1 MSKQG
6 VNTEGLMNVDISNTF
21 SAPPLPERS
30 STSPNTDAYSTPSLC
45 QVVHPAK
52 KFLTG
57 YVQGNILPKKIADR
71 LFLHQQ
77 TRTDYKQLQ
86 EKELLFDRII
96 PSLMSETGLSQTSV
110 LTHLLSAMEITP
122 YLRKINREEMAK
134 VSDHPAKL
142 QTTLVLELTARIKQG
157 FKLHELCQL
166 ASEPAQVDIIVSDPN
181 QTISIGQSHFTRED
195 LGDETFRELH
205 ARLTASGKKKRKD
218 PRVILADVQKR
229 KAVSIAHWQNKLS
242 MVLDIQDSTTRQCI
256 ANALNTGHEL
266 SLTTEAQ
273 CNTFISLIPTLTL
286 KVHPGYLMLK
296 PFSSWLSQH
305 HLNGGKL
312 SSQQLT
318 WLSSMDTRKLYTG
331 LTELEKIGLGKLC
344 IYKEVLLST
353 DEAATPREQKAKKA
367 IDDATPQQLTEVL
380 KLFDKLLCDLTPSV
394 NAENR
399 LGIIYTMLKFTDQPL
414 LETLL
419 TTVNIGRQ
427 VFDRIYLTQLTLT
440 YSLDEDTPSRIEEF
454 TERSVN
460 CLLKT
465 LLLRMARCTVI
476 MASKDELSVPSS
488 VLHKALTLIN
498 HHNEGLQ
505 AVLSDNEL
513 NQPDLFNV
521 DDWDDD
527 SSDEDSDSSPREGP
541 MRPINNTISA
551 QHYLSIPDHLLTSN
565 HALTLDPH
573 GLILPKDKHFRLPC
587 ARVER
592 TSGDRTEQRARC
604 DEKKLREDFV
614 LTCRSTDLTRPV
626 DWIGMEVPI
635 TFLFKDTQDKSRLTS
650 IYLVLKNTVLPVI
663 QQAAREDALEEQQT
677 MDVIRSLLALSA
689 STGKPG
695 LNIRTLITAIQERLS
710 NQLLRTALQQLV
722 TELPEQPCNRDRKLL
737 LELCAFQLFAE
748 LHPLHRPFKRLI
760 KILHIINSRSEH
772 LRFGDD
778 DYNHHG
784 TSRTR
789 QIKQSMADLVRNEW
803 NQPDGL
809 LGRRIRQSVKT
820 AFKRCDGDCSYQ
832 QIMDSLLESMRPSN
846 QPSDTYPNLIHRM
859 SLAIE
864 ARMNERQELANLNQ
878 QWDILENHNSP
889 TYQENLG
896 NELECLIQSAAR
908 LCRQFLPEEQANSAT
923 QASSDT
929 SSVDSDLTEP
939 DQIHGNTLSPDN
951 YLYGQLKALVVQIGA
966 WVNGI
971 NDDCLISEDNANKA
985 GIDRLEQFALGTT
998 GEYSPRQNE
1007 DKITAEI
1014 IALQERFHCL
1024 QKQHCQ
1030 WKSGLEIASTHD
1042 QWVETRNTL
1051 RELRKTDLLAP
1062 DKLQRKIN
1070 KLIAG
1075 FESRKRSTEEQQLLS
1090 TVSALRNQH
1099 AETKLVTKALCHPNI
1114 LEFNRS
1120 PERLSHRLTEINLA
1134 WSDHVRAQHHQY
1146 RSLEN
1151 ILYNLQ
1157 NTLLY
1162 CAFEPERNSAL
1173 NQARENHDHKMANL
1187 QSTQQQCESHPVQQ
1201 LSYPCDQPLLSIL
1214 DSMEQS
1220 HTAQCSGIDMKPLS
1234 EQQKQQLRTA
1244 IQCTAP
1250 DSSVSE
1256 GTSLFDWIGMGVSRQ
1271 QRIAAASCPTPMY
1284 YYGTSTEQ
1292 QAVELLR
1299 ASKTHN
1305 ARDIAKRQKQ
1315 VDDANKTLAEM
1326 EASHTK
1332 KIKELNKYRKEL
1344 HDLLKNRTHAEI
1356 MINGRTH
1363 SYADALIAFKQKNYY
1378 YRFNSVSSRQ
1388 RKIAEEL
1395 EDIELSSRRN
1405 RARHQRDEQWLQ
1417 IAWQCQSQNIDPD
1430 MLPDVIELMELEKQ
1444 KQVDD
1449 IDNKTANL
1457 QQQIQSVE
1465 KTITENS
1472 ALIQADVAKL
1482 KASLKPELKAQAQ
1495 QTKAAE
1501 QALFSKAF
1509 EHGHQLSQDRTM
1521 QRLLCRYLR
1530 ENRDAA
1536 SVRARITEDFAAQKQ
1551 HTPPNYA
1558 DIIEPPRQDS
1568 GWGSWSSPW
1577 NLAFHIINVPG
1588 AFPLLELL
1596 HKQGRDSAMQLLRHD
1611 VEGKQSS
1618 ALVFAAAKGRY
1629 NACETL
1635 IKCLIK
1641 SQTKSEDKPDKPDNK
1656 KVEVSVPLRLDNFI
1670 QMLTANPTGDNR
1682 NLLHYVAQLA
1692 KPEIWKALLQLITI
1706 VSNKQDFDADY
1717 PEDCIENQVAL
1728 DKEYMIK
1735 TLLTQTDCEGL
1746 SPADL
1751 LLFNIAKRIREWP
1764 ETNEKALTSYCHDFL
1779 IKDAK
1784 TLWIIAS
1791 ESFSVEQLHGSIECF
1806 MKGID
1811 NLDLLS
1817 LKKRQSAETFLKN
1830 LMRIFRVHGP
1840 AGRHEQLVELLT
1852 PATEEQTIFDSPP
1865 AKRQKKP

>member
-1 MSKQG
+1 M
-6 VNTEGLMNVDISNTF
+6 DISDTF

-30 STSPNTDAYSTPSLC
+30 STSPNIDAYSTPSPW

-71 LFLHQQ
+71 LFLHQR

-86 EKELLFDRII
+86 EKELLFDQII

-122 YLRKINREEMAK
+122 YLRKINREEMARI
-134 VSDHPAKL
+134 SDHPAKL
-142 QTTLVLELTARIKQG
+142 QTGLILELTARIKQG
-157 FKLHELCQL
+157 FKLQELCQL
-166 ASEPAQVDIIVSDPN
+166 ASKSAQVNIIVSDSN

-205 ARLTASGKKKRKD
+205 DRLTASRKKKRKD
-218 PRVILADVQKR
+218 PRVILADVEKR
-229 KAVSIAHWQNKLS
+229 KAISIAHWQNTLS

-256 ANALNTGHEL
+256 ANALNTDHEL
-266 SLTTEAQ
+266 SLSTAAQ
-273 CNTFISLIPTLTL
+273 CNTFISLISTLTL

-318 WLSSMDTRKLYTG
+318 WLSSMDTQRLYTR
-331 LTELEKIGLGKLC
+331 LTELERIGLDKLC

-353 DEAATPREQKAKKA
+353 DEAATPRERRVKKA
-367 IDDATPQQLTEVL
+367 IDDAAPQQLTEVL

-394 NAENR
+394 NAKNR

-414 LETLL
+414 LTALL
-419 TTVNIGRQ
+419 TTASIGRQ

-440 YSLDEDTPSRIEEF
+440 YSLDEDNSTDTEEF
-454 TERSVN
+454 IEQSVN

-476 MASKDELSVPSS
+476 MASKDELSVPPS
-488 VLHKALTLIN
+488 VLNKALTLIN

-521 DDWDDD
+521 DDSDVD
-527 SSDEDSDSSPREGP
+527 SSDESCDSSPRERR
-541 MRPINNTISA
+541 MRPVNNTISA
-551 QHYLSIPDHLLTSN
+551 EHYLSIPDHLLTSS

-573 GLILPKDKHFRLPC
+573 ELILPKDKHFRIPC
-587 ARVER
+587 ARAER
-592 TSGDRTEQRARC
+592 TSEDRTKQRARC

-626 DWIGMEVPI
+626 DWIGMDVPI
-635 TFLFKDTQDKSRLTS
+635 TFLFKDTKDKSRLTS

-695 LNIRTLITAIQERLS
+695 LNIRTLITGIQERLS

-789 QIKQSMADLVRNEW
+789 QIKQSMAYLVRNEW
-803 NQPDGL
+803 SQPDGL

-864 ARMNERQELANLNQ
+864 ARMNERKELASLDQ

-896 NELECLIQSAAR
+896 DELERLIQSAAR
-908 LCRQFLPEEQANSAT
+908 LCRQFLPEEQANGT
-923 QASSDT
+923 TPASSET
-929 SSVDSDLTEP
+929 LSVDSDLTTS
-939 DQIHGNTLSPDN
+939 DQIDGNALSPDN
-951 YLYGQLKALVVQIGA
+951 YLYNQLKALVLQIGA
-966 WVNGI
+966 WVNEI
-971 NDDCLISEDNANKA
+971 NDDCLISEDNASEA
-985 GIDRLEQFALGTT
+985 GIDRLEQLALGTT
-998 GEYSPRQNE
+998 GECSRRQNE
-1007 DKITAEI
+1007 VKITAEI

-1030 WKSGLEIASTHD
+1030 WKSGLEIASTHN

-1051 RELRKTDLLAP
+1051 RELRNTDLLAP
-1062 DKLQRKIN
+1062 DKLQKKIN

-1075 FESRKRSTEEQQLLS
+1075 SESHKRSPKDQELLG
-1090 TVSALRNQH
+1090 TVSAMRNQH
-1099 AETKLVTKALCHPNI
+1099 TATELVTKALRHPDI

-1120 PERLSHRLTEINLA
+1120 PERLSHRISEINLA
-1134 WSDHVRAQHHQY
+1134 WSDHLRAQHRQY
-1146 RSLEN
+1146 RSLERT
-1151 ILYNLQ
+1151 LHNLQ
-1157 NTLLY
+1157 SRLLY
-1162 CAFEPERNSAL
+1162 CAFESQRNRAL
-1173 NQARENHDHKMANL
+1173 NQARQNHGHKMANL
-1187 QSTQQQCESHPVQQ
+1187 QRTQQQCESHPVRQ

-1214 DSMEQS
+1214 ESMEQS

-1271 QRIAAASCPTPMY
+1271 QRIAATSCPTPMY
-1284 YYGTSTEQ
+1284 YYAATEQ
-1292 QAVELLR
+1292 WTIELLN

-1305 ARDIAKRQKQ
+1305 AKKIAKRQKQ
-1315 VDDANKTLAEM
+1315 VYDANKTLAEM
-1326 EASHTK
+1326 EASHNN
-1332 KIKELNKYRKEL
+1332 KIKELNKFRKEL
-1344 HDLLKNRTHAEI
+1344 HDLLKNRIDAEI
-1356 MINGRTH
+1356 MINGRAH
-1363 SYADALIAFKQKNYY
+1363 SYADALIGFKRKNDY

-1388 RKIAEEL
+1388 RKIAGEL

-1405 RARHQRDEQWLQ
+1405 RARHQQDEQWLQ

-1430 MLPDVIELMELEKQ
+1430 MLPDVVELMELEKQ
-1444 KQVDD
+1444 EQIDD
-1449 IDNKTANL
+1449 IDNKAANL

-1472 ALIQADVAKL
+1472 AQIQVDVAKL
-1482 KASLKPELKAQAQ
+1482 KASLKPELEAQTQ
-1495 QTKAAE
+1495 QTRAAE

-1551 HTPPNYA
+1551 PPPNYA
-1558 DIIEPPRQDS
+1558 DIIEPPRQNS
-1568 GWGSWSSPW
+1568 GWASWSSPC
-1577 NLAFHIINVPG
+1577 NLVFHIINVPG

-1596 HKQGRDSAMQLLRHD
+1596 HKQGRVSPWQLLRYD
-1611 VEGKQSS
+1611 AEGKQSS
-1618 ALVFAAAKGRY
+1618 ALIFAAAKGRY
-1629 NACETL
+1629 NACQTL

-1641 SQTKSEDKPDKPDNK
+1641 SQSISEDKADKPDNK
-1656 KVEVSVPLRLDNFI
+1656 EVQASVPLRLDTFI
-1670 QMLTANPTGDNR
+1670 QMLTADRDNR

-1706 VSNKQDFDADY
+1706 VSNQQDFDADY

-1764 ETNEKALTSYCHDFL
+1764 ETNEKALTGYCHDFL

-1791 ESFSVEQLHGSIECF
+1791 ESFSVEQLRGSIECF
-1806 MKGID
+1806 MKGIE

-1830 LMRIFRVHGP
+1830 LLRIFRVHGP
-1840 AGRHEQLVELLT
+1840 AGRHEQLLELLI

-1865 AKRQKKP
+1865 AKRRKKQ

>member
-1 MSKQG
+1 M
-6 VNTEGLMNVDISNTF
+6 DISDTF

-30 STSPNTDAYSTPSLC
+30 STSPNIDAYSTPSPW

-71 LFLHQQ
+71 LFLHQR

-86 EKELLFDRII
+86 EKELLFDQII

-122 YLRKINREEMAK
+122 YLRKINREEMARI
-134 VSDHPAKL
+134 SDHPAKL
-142 QTTLVLELTARIKQG
+142 QTGLILELTARIKQG
-157 FKLHELCQL
+157 FKLQELCQL
-166 ASEPAQVDIIVSDPN
+166 ASKSAQVNIIVSDSN

-205 ARLTASGKKKRKD
+205 DRLTASRKKKRKD
-218 PRVILADVQKR
+218 PRVILADVEKR
-229 KAVSIAHWQNKLS
+229 KAISIAHWQNTLS
-242 MVLDIQDSTTRQCI
+242 MVLDIQDSTIRQCI
-256 ANALNTGHEL
+256 ANALNTDHEL
-266 SLTTEAQ
+266 SLSTAAQ
-273 CNTFISLIPTLTL
+273 CNTFISLISTLTL

-318 WLSSMDTRKLYTG
+318 WLSSMDTQRLYTR
-331 LTELEKIGLGKLC
+331 LTELERIGLDKLC

-353 DEAATPREQKAKKA
+353 DEAATPRERRVKKA
-367 IDDATPQQLTEVL
+367 IDDAAPQQLTEVL

-394 NAENR
+394 NAKNR

-414 LETLL
+414 LTALL
-419 TTVNIGRQ
+419 TTASIGRQ

-440 YSLDEDTPSRIEEF
+440 YSLDEDNSTDTEEF
-454 TERSVN
+454 IEQSVN

-476 MASKDELSVPSS
+476 MASKDELSVPPS
-488 VLHKALTLIN
+488 VLNKALTLIN

-521 DDWDDD
+521 DDSDVD
-527 SSDEDSDSSPREGP
+527 SSDESCDSSPRERR
-541 MRPINNTISA
+541 MRPVNNTISA
-551 QHYLSIPDHLLTSN
+551 EHYLSIPDHLLTSS

-573 GLILPKDKHFRLPC
+573 ELILPKDKHFRIPC
-587 ARVER
+587 ARAER
-592 TSGDRTEQRARC
+592 TSEDRTKQRARC

-626 DWIGMEVPI
+626 DWIGMDVPI
-635 TFLFKDTQDKSRLTS
+635 TFLFKDTKDKSRLTS

-695 LNIRTLITAIQERLS
+695 LNIRTLITGIQERLS

-748 LHPLHRPFKRLI
+748 LHRPFKRLI
-760 KILHIINSRSEH
+760 KILHNINSRSEH

-789 QIKQSMADLVRNEW
+789 QIKQSMAHLVRNEW
-803 NQPDGL
+803 SQPDGL
-809 LGRRIRQSVKT
+809 LGRRIRQSIKT
-820 AFKRCDGDCSYQ
+820 TFKRCDGDCSYQ
-832 QIMDSLLESMRPSN
+832 QIMDSLLESMRPSD
-846 QPSDTYPNLIHRM
+846 QPSDTYPDLIHRM
-859 SLAIE
+859 SQAIE
-864 ARMNERQELANLNQ
+864 ARMNERKELASLDQ
-878 QWDILENHNSP
+878 QWNILEDHNSP

-896 NELECLIQSAAR
+896 DELERVIQSAAR
-908 LCRQFLPEEQANSAT
+908 LCRQFLPEELANSAT

-929 SSVDSDLTEP
+929 FSVDSDLTES

-951 YLYGQLKALVVQIGA
+951 YLYDQLKALVLQIGT
-966 WVNGI
+966 WVNKI
-971 NDDCLISEDNANKA
+971 NDDCLISEEDASKA
-985 GIDRLEQFALGTT
+985 GIEKLEQFALATT
-998 GEYSPRQNE
+998 GEHPHSPQQNE
-1007 DKITAEI
+1007 DRITAEI
-1014 IALQERFHCL
+1014 IALQDRFHCL

-1030 WKSGLEIASTHD
+1030 WKSGLEITSTHE

-1051 RELRKTDLLAP
+1051 RELRDADLLAP
-1062 DKLQRKIN
+1062 DKLQKKIN

-1075 FESRKRSTEEQQLLS
+1075 PESRMLSREDQELLS

-1099 AETKLVTKALCHPNI
+1099 AEAELVTKALCHPNI

-1120 PERLSHRLTEINLA
+1120 PERLSHRMTEINLA
-1134 WSDHVRAQHHQY
+1134 WSDHVRAQHRQY
-1146 RSLEN
+1146 RSLEEN
-1151 ILYNLQ
+1151 LYNLQ

-1162 CAFEPERNSAL
+1162 CAFKSQRNWAL
-1173 NQARENHDHKMANL
+1173 NQARQNHDHKMANL
-1187 QSTQQQCESHPVQQ
+1187 QHTQQQCESHPVQQ
-1201 LSYPCDQPLLSIL
+1201 LSYPRDQSLLSVL
-1214 DSMEQS
+1214 ESMEQS
-1220 HTAQCSGIDMKPLS
+1220 HTAKYSGIDIKPLS
-1234 EQQKQQLRTA
+1234 EQQKQQLKTA
-1244 IQCTAP
+1244 IQCTPP
-1250 DSSVSE
+1250 DRRVSE
-1256 GTSLFDWIGMGVSRQ
+1256 GTSLFDRIGMGVSRQ
-1271 QRIAAASCPTPMY
+1271 ERIAASRPLPMY
-1284 YYGTSTEQ
+1284 DYATMTEQ
-1292 QAVELLR
+1292 ETIELLKE
-1299 ASKTHN
+1299 AETDNAKT
-1305 ARDIAKRQKQ
+1305 IAERQKQ

-1326 EASHTK
+1326 EASHNNRIK
-1332 KIKELNKYRKEL
+1332 KLNKYRTEL
-1344 HDLLKNRTHAEI
+1344 HKLLKNRIHAEI
-1356 MINGRTH
+1356 MINGQTY
-1363 SYADALIAFKQKNYY
+1363 SYADALIGFKHKNYY
-1378 YRFNSVSSRQ
+1378 FRSKNVSSRQ
-1388 RKIAEEL
+1388 RKIIEEL
-1395 EDIELSSRRN
+1395 NDAQLSSKWN
-1405 RARHQRDEQWLQ
+1405 HARHRQNEQWLK

-1444 KQVDD
+1444 IQVDD

-1465 KTITENS
+1465 QTITENS

-1482 KASLKPELKAQAQ
+1482 KASLKPELEAQTQ
-1495 QTKAAE
+1495 QTRAAE

-1509 EHGHQLSQDRTM
+1509 EHGHQLSEDRAM
-1521 QRLLCRYLR
+1521 QRVLCRYLR

-1536 SVRARITEDFAAQKQ
+1536 SVRARITKDFAAQKQ

-1568 GWGSWSSPW
+1568 GCGSWSSPW

-1596 HKQGRDSAMQLLRHD
+1596 HKEGRVSAMELLRHD
-1611 VEGKQSS
+1611 AEGKQSS

-1641 SQTKSEDKPDKPDNK
+1641 SQTKSEDKPDKPGNK
-1656 KVEVSVPLRLDNFI
+1656 KVEASVPLSLDNFI

-1735 TLLTQTDCEGL
+1735 TLLTQTDCEDL

-1751 LLFNIAKRIREWP
+1751 LLFNIAKRVREWP
-1764 ETNEKALTSYCHDFL
+1764 EANEKALTGYCHDFL
-1779 IKDAK
+1779 NKDAK
-1784 TLWIIAS
+1784 TMWIIAS
-1791 ESFSVEQLHGSIECF
+1791 ESFSVEQLRGSIECF

-1811 NLDLLS
+1811 NLELLS

-1830 LMRIFRVHGP
+1830 LLRIFRVHGP
-1840 AGRHEQLVELLT
+1840 AGRHEQLLELLT
-1852 PATEEQTIFDSPP
+1852 PATEVQTIFDPPP
-1865 AKRQKKP
+1865 AKRRKEQ

>member
-1 MSKQG
+1 M
-6 VNTEGLMNVDISNTF
+6 DISDAF
-21 SAPPLPERS
+21 SPPPLPERS
-30 STSPNTDAYSTPSLC
+30 STSPKIDTYSTPSLC

-57 YVQGNILPKKIADR
+57 YVQGNKLPKKIEDR

-77 TRTDYKQLQ
+77 TRTDYKQLNK
-86 EKELLFDRII
+86 KELLFDQII

-134 VSDHPAKL
+134 ISDHPAKL
-142 QTTLVLELTARIKQG
+142 QTTLVLELTTRIKQG
-157 FKLHELCQL
+157 LKLHELCQL
-166 ASEPAQVDIIVSDPN
+166 ASESAQVDIIVSDPN
-181 QTISIGQSHFTRED
+181 KTISIGQSHFTRED
-195 LGDETFRELH
+195 LGDETFRELLT
-205 ARLTASGKKKRKD
+205 RLTASGKKKRKD
-218 PRVILADVQKR
+218 PHVILADVQKR

-242 MVLDIQDSTTRQCI
+242 MVLDIQDSSTRQCI

-266 SLTTEAQ
+266 SLTTETQ

-312 SSQQLT
+312 SSRQLT
-318 WLSSMDTRKLYTG
+318 WLRSMDTRKLYTR
-331 LTELEKIGLGKLC
+331 LTELEKIGLDKLC

-353 DEAATPREQKAKKA
+353 DQAVSPLEQKAKKA

-394 NAENR
+394 NAKNR
-399 LGIIYTMLKFTDQPL
+399 LGIIYTMLKFSDLPL

-419 TTVNIGRQ
+419 TTANIGRQ

-440 YSLDEDTPSRIEEF
+440 YSLDEETANHIEGFIEQ
-454 TERSVN
+454 SVN

-476 MASKDELSVPSS
+476 MASKDELSVPPS
-488 VLHKALTLIN
+488 VLNKALTLIN

-513 NQPDLFNV
+513 NQPDLFN
-521 DDWDDD
+521 DDD
-527 SSDEDSDSSPREGP
+527 SDVDSADENSDSSPRRRR

-551 QHYLSIPDHLLTSN
+551 QHYLSTPDHLLTGN

-587 ARVER
+587 ERVER
-592 TSGDRTEQRARC
+592 TSGDRTGQRARC
-604 DEKKLREDFV
+604 DENKLREDFV
-614 LTCRSTDLTRPV
+614 LTTRSTDLTRPV

-635 TFLFKDTQDKSRLTS
+635 TFLFKDTQNKSRLTS
-650 IYLVLKNTVLPVI
+650 IYLVCKNTVLPVI
-663 QQAAREDALEEQQT
+663 QQAAGEDALEEQQT

-695 LNIRTLITAIQERLS
+695 LNIRTLITATQERLS
-710 NQLLRTALQQLV
+710 NQLLRTALQQLI

-778 DYNHHG
+778 DYNYHG

-789 QIKQSMADLVRNEW
+789 EIKQSIAGLVRNEW
-803 NQPDGL
+803 SQPDGL

-820 AFKRCDGDCSYQ
+820 AFKRCNADCSYQ

-846 QPSDTYPNLIHRM
+846 QRSDTYPNLIHRM

-864 ARMNERQELANLNQ
+864 ERMNERKELANLNQ

-896 NELECLIQSAAR
+896 DELERLIQLASR
-908 LCRQFLPEEQANSAT
+908 LCRQFLSEEQANDT
-923 QASSDT
+923 TPASSET
-929 SSVDSDLTEP
+929 LSVDSDLTMS
-939 DQIHGNTLSPDN
+939 DQVHGNALSPDN
-951 YLYGQLKALVVQIGA
+951 YLYDQLKALVLQIGA
-966 WVNGI
+966 WVNKI
-971 NDDCLISEDNANKA
+971 NDDCLISEDDASKA

-998 GEYSPRQNE
+998 GEYRPRQNE

-1014 IALQERFHCL
+1014 IALQDRFHCL

-1030 WKSGLEIASTHD
+1030 WKSGLKIATTHD

-1051 RELRKTDLLAP
+1051 RELRNTDLLAP
-1062 DKLQRKIN
+1062 DKLQKKIN

-1075 FESRKRSTEEQQLLS
+1075 SASRRRSPEDQELLN
-1090 TVSALRNQH
+1090 TVSVLRNQH
-1099 AETKLVTKALCHPNI
+1099 AETELVTKALRHPDI

-1120 PERLSHRLTEINLA
+1120 PERLSHRITEINLT
-1134 WSDHVRAQHHQY
+1134 WSDHIRDQHRQY
-1146 RSLEN
+1146 RSLERT
-1151 ILYNLQ
+1151 LHNLQ
-1157 NTLLY
+1157 STLFY
-1162 CAFEPERNSAL
+1162 CAFKSQRQEAL
-1173 NQARENHDHKMANL
+1173 NKARQKHDHKMAYL

-1214 DSMEQS
+1214 ESMEQS

-1256 GTSLFDWIGMGVSRQ
+1256 STSLFDWIGMGVSRQ
-1271 QRIAAASCPTPMY
+1271 QRIAAASCSTPMY
-1284 YYGTSTEQ
+1284 YFTTLTEQ
-1292 QAVELLR
+1292 RAIELLK
-1299 ASKTHN
+1299 ASKTDN
-1305 ARDIAKRQKQ
+1305 AKEIAQRQKQ

-1326 EASHTK
+1326 ESSHNN
-1332 KIKELNKYRKEL
+1332 KIKELNESRKEL
-1344 HDLLKNRTHAEI
+1344 HDLLKNRIHAEI
-1356 MINGRTH
+1356 MINGRAY
-1363 SYADALIAFKQKNYY
+1363 SYADALIGFKHKNDY
-1378 YRFNSVSSRQ
+1378 YRFNSDSSRQ
-1388 RKIAEEL
+1388 RKIIEEL
-1395 EDIELSSRRN
+1395 EDAQFSSRRN
-1405 RARHQRDEQWLQ
+1405 RARHQQDEQWLQ

-1444 KQVDD
+1444 EQIDD
-1449 IDNKTANL
+1449 IDNKTADL

-1472 ALIQADVAKL
+1472 ALIQADIAKL
-1482 KASLKPELKAQAQ
+1482 KASLKPELEAQTQ
-1495 QTKAAE
+1495 QTRAAE

-1536 SVRARITEDFAAQKQ
+1536 SVKARITEDFAAQKQ
-1551 HTPPNYA
+1551 PPPNYA
-1558 DIIEPPRQDS
+1558 DNIEPPRQNS
-1568 GWGSWSSPW
+1568 GWGSWSSPG
-1577 NLAFHIINVPG
+1577 NLVFHIINVPG

-1596 HKQGRDSAMQLLRHD
+1596 HKQGRVSPWQLLRYD
-1611 VEGKQSS
+1611 AEGKQSS

-1682 NLLHYVAQLA
+1682 NLLHYVARLA

-1751 LLFNIAKRIREWP
+1751 LLFNIAKRIRAWP
-1764 ETNEKALTSYCHDFL
+1764 GTNEKALTGYCHDFL

-1791 ESFSVEQLHGSIECF
+1791 ELFSVEQLHGSIECF

-1840 AGRHEQLVELLT
+1840 AGRHEQLLELLT
-1852 PATEEQTIFDSPP
+1852 PATEEQTIFDPPP
-1865 AKRQKKP
+1865 AKRRKKQ